1 MDAVRK
7 TSNPASEVFFAGT
20 IRVFCAE
27 MPAFAGAMSG
37 AGLGFNAWRLVWCM
51 KRSFSIVR
59 LERDSR
65 DPEVS
70 EAHEGSLP
78 WV

>member
-37 AGLGFNAWRLVWCM
+37 AGLGFNAWRLVW
-51 KRSFSIVR
+51 
-59 LERDSR
+59 
-65 DPEVS
+65 
-70 EAHEGSLP
+70 
-78 WV
+78 